1 MNKKNIILTFI
12 FIILVLGV
20 GVFCY
25 FKLGKIKDNN
35 DNKYNNNNQV
45 VDNQNKIDGI
55 RLEDA
60 TYKWNRSK

>member
-25 FKLGKIKDNN
+25 FKLGKINDNN
-35 DNKYNNNNQV
+35 DNKDNNNNQV
-45 VDNQNKIDGI
+45 VDNQNKFDGI
-55 RLEDA
+55 R
-60 TYKWNRSK
+60 